1 MIQNNLS
8 VLPFYT
14 RLQEQNHNK
23 PWAFGAIYP
32 LIAPATTL
40 LPFQITRERR
50 RNEVHNTIALETSN
64 VYESCY
70 INSEGLVVEAE
81 TGFAVSVFNVS
92 GLAAVYTDGL
102 SNANKAYE
110 GALLMVAKDA
120 DDNILDTLYSAES
133 YYVGYWVLPE
143 NTSYIVVQTKA
154 TGTAGS
160 VYGAPDYLYPIRRV
174 LLHDTSGNRVA
185 NLTDSML
192 SAGLQVIPEDYHG
205 KDIILF
211 PANTQI
217 KSKLREGRYY
227 LSMTDGVETW
237 YSDIITVVQDASQ
250 YVKIEWYDN
259 EDLVFDAGCILYRKG
274 YKNTLYVCSDIG
286 KPSYGYTE
294 EGKERDGY
302 FFAEKQLSEKTYN
315 FVFVAPEF
323 VCDAVRLA
331 RLSDNIF
338 ITSNRISCRCDSFL
352 AEYDWLEQGDLAA
365 VQVEFKNGTVVK
377 KIATAL
383 K

>member
-32 LIAPATTL
+32 LIAPAATL

-50 RNEVHNTIALETSN
+50 RNETYGAVLAEIN
-64 VYESCY
+64 VYNNTY
-70 INSEGLVVEAE
+70 IRGDGLVVEAQS
-81 TGFAVSVFNVS
+81 GFGVSSFKVPK
-92 GLAAVYTDGL
+92 LPAVYVNNI
-102 SNANKAYE
+102 SNANRVYSDA
-110 GALLMVAKDA
+110 ALMVAKD
-120 DDNILDTLYSAES
+120 DDNNTLAVFAPSETS
-133 YYVGYWVLPE
+133 YTGFWALPE
-143 NTSYIVVQTKA
+143 NTTYLLVQTTA
-154 TGTAGS
+154 TGTKSS
-160 VYGAPDYLYPIRRV
+160 VYGAPDYLYPIQRV

-227 LSMTDGVETW
+227 LSMTDGIETW

-377 KIATAL
+377 KIATSL